1 MKNIFKSFFILPIIL
16 LLAVA
21 FVVFQV
27 KSKSPIAHQPATYPV
42 KVVEVITAQK
52 IPFRARAMA
61 FGHVEPATELKA
73 KAEVSGKIIYLHPHL
88 KKGASVPKDTVVL
101 QIEPTSFEISLDQS
115 KAGLAGSESSLAQL
129 QTEERSSR
137 KALAIAQQNLN
148 VGLAELARIEALV
161 EKNLVTQSSVD
172 KETQKVLSLRQ
183 QVQDIRGKLESF
195 ASRKAATEA
204 QIKQS
209 QSQVNQSQDTL
220 GRTEISL
227 PFDAR
232 IGAVSVEAGEFVP
245 AGSILFEALGV
256 QAVEINAELPSTQFR
271 PLVAGLTSDVEGES
285 TINLQN
291 PNNFSTVLSKLGL
304 EARVRLV
311 GDLSGASVWQGELI
325 RVSESVDPNRDTLG
339 LTIEV
344 KNPYQGIIP
353 GQRPPLLKGMYT
365 SVALYAPQQ
374 PMLILPR
381 KALHQ
386 GRVYVAADDNTLS
399 IQTVEILFMQGELVV
414 INDSKADSLLGKK
427 IIISDVI
434 PVMQGLPL
442 KTIEASEFAAELAQ
456 IALGEDKV
464 QLGIAK

>member
-1 MKNIFKSFFILPIIL
+1 MRNIFKSFFVLPIIL

-21 FVVFQV
+21 FVVFQI
-27 KSKSPIAHQPATYPV
+27 KSKPPVEHQPATFPV
-42 KVVEVITAQK
+42 KAVEVITAQK

-73 KAEVSGKIIYLHPHL
+73 NAEVSGKIIYIHPNL
-88 KKGASVPKDTVVL
+88 KKGGSLPKGTVVM
-101 QIEPTSFEISLDQS
+101 QIEPTTFEISLDQS
-115 KAGLAGSESSLAQL
+115 KAGLAGSQSSLAQL
-129 QTEERSSR
+129 EAEERSAG
-137 KALAIAQQNLN
+137 KALSIAQQNLN

-161 EKNLVTQSSVD
+161 EKSLVTRSSVD
-172 KETQKVLSLRQ
+172 KEVQKVLSLRQ
-183 QVQDIRGKLESF
+183 QVQDIKGKLESF

-209 QSQVNQSQDTL
+209 QSQVNQSRDTL

-232 IGAVSVEAGEFVP
+232 IGAVSVQAGEFVP

-256 QAVEINAELPSTQFR
+256 QAIEINAELPSQQFR
-271 PLVAGLTSDVEGES
+271 PLVAGLRSGIKGEA
-285 TINLQN
+285 TISLQD
-291 PNNFSTVLSKLGL
+291 PNNFSTILSQLGL

-311 GDLSGASVWQGELI
+311 GDSGGASVWQGELTRI
-325 RVSESVDPNRDTLG
+325 SESVDPNRDTLG

-344 KNPYQGIIP
+344 KNPYQGVIP

-365 SVALYAPQQ
+365 SVALYAPPR

-386 GRVYVAADDNTLS
+386 GRVYIATDDNTLS
-399 IQTVEILFMQGELVV
+399 IQSVEIMFAQGELVV
-414 INDSKADSLLGKK
+414 IKDAKIDSLLGKK
-427 IIISDVI
+427 VIISDVI

-442 KTIEASEFAAELAQ
+442 KLIEASEFATELAQ
-456 IALGEDKV
+456 IALGEDAR
-464 QLGIAK
+464 QLDMTK